1 MLDFKKLTVL
11 PRTACIMYEGKE
23 YLYTIIRNPD
33 NSLTV
38 HVEDLDDNG
47 DAFTVENY
55 AASALSTAMAIIE
68 RLEAGE
74 PE

>member
-1 MLDFKKLTVL
+1 MLDFNSLSIY
-11 PRTACIMYEGKE
+11 PRADCIMYEGE

-55 AASALSTAMAIIE
+55 AASTLSTAIAIIE

>member
-1 MLDFKKLTVL
+1 MLNFKSFDIS
-11 PRTACIMYEGKE
+11 PDCIIYEGE
-23 YLYTIIRNPD
+23 YMYSIIRNTD

-47 DAFTVENY
+47 DAYTVEDY
-55 AASALSTAMAIIE
+55 AASALSTAIQIIE

-74 PE
+74 AE

>member
-1 MLDFKKLTVL
+1 MLNFDSLDIS
-11 PRTACIMYEGKE
+11 PDCIIYEGE
-23 YLYTIIRNPD
+23 CMYSILRNPD

-47 DAFTVENY
+47 DAYTVENY
-55 AASALSTAMAIIE
+55 AVSALSTALAIIE

-74 PE
+74 AE